1 MVLAWKG
8 LVCSSSAGFQANAIW
23 ESFFRFG
30 NESKLFMLIVTNR
43 HGGPFEKTNAW
54 TLQVQPERESEGAF
68 GKNKCLHLLILPW
81 APSPTCVSKR
91 REQTP
96 KINRLSQTQSTTSS
110 PTTEI
115 ITTKKGKSVCVQ
127 CVVRP
132 GVYVQ
137 GTAKVS
143 QIYAWHSPRCEL
155 PRVGWARGSA
165 THQRAWTA
173 QSLIQTTPCTMGGS
187 GRGQCLGIL
196 LWTPSAF
203 PYAGCTG
210 LAAWRLCISSR
221 RERRERDFNLVVERT
236 LWYWVKGK
244 GRPSNPQT
252 QHRWSQ
258 VFHMTL
264 ANLSAA
270 RQIQLCGWSHT
281 WHSNWPYLL
290 S

>member
-1 MVLAWKG
+1 M
-8 LVCSSSAGFQANAIW
+8 
-23 ESFFRFG
+23 
-30 NESKLFMLIVTNR
+30 
-43 HGGPFEKTNAW
+43 
-54 TLQVQPERESEGAF
+54 
-68 GKNKCLHLLILPW
+68 
-81 APSPTCVSKR
+81 
-91 REQTP
+91 
-96 KINRLSQTQSTTSS
+96 
-110 PTTEI
+110 
-115 ITTKKGKSVCVQ
+115 Q

-210 LAAWRLCISSR
+210 LAAWRLCILTAE
-221 RERRERDFNLVVERT
+221 REREREREREIEREI
-236 LWYWVKGK
+236 LIWWKGPCGTGFK
-244 GRPSNPQT
+244 
-252 QHRWSQ
+252 
-258 VFHMTL
+258 
-264 ANLSAA
+264 
-270 RQIQLCGWSHT
+270 RQKADPLIRRHNTDGPRFFT
-281 WHSNWPYLL
+281 WH
-290 S
+290 